1 MPEKELSKSIR
12 ISINPQGRFINLSAV
27 GSCDDQISRCADLSG
42 AACDMVD

>member
-12 ISINPQGRFINLSAV
+12 ISINPQGRFINLSGV
-27 GSCDDQISRCADLSG
+27 GSCGDKISRCADLTV